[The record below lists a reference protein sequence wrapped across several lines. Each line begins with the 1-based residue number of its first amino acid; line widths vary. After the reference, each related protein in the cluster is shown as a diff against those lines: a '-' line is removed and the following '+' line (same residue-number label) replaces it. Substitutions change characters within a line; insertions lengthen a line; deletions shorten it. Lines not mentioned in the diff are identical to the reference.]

1 MHSSLSTHSCA
12 SLKFAEKLCAAV
24 FYFLGFR
31 YKETELWVQGT
42 RKLSYGYKEI
52 VRLSQESHCMVILL
66 ISLMFTVNEVEA
78 LHELFKKLSSS
89 IIDDGLIH
97 KEELQLALF
106 GTACVQNLF
115 LNRVFDL
122 FDQKRTGAID
132 FEEFVHSLNV
142 FHPNAPVEDKIE
154 FAFKLYDLRQTGFIG
169 REEVK
174 QMMLAI
180 LTESDM
186 QLSDELLD
194 QIIEKTFV
202 DAEADADRDGKI
214 NKEDWK
220 AFVVRHPSLLRN
232 MTLPYLNQK
241 RNKCTT
247 QVDDANLKFGEEQ
260 FIIAFLQSNFI

>member
-1 MHSSLSTHSCA
+1 MDSTNNSLLGSS

-24 FYFLGFR
+24 FPVISIIDALIFAVSGCF
-31 YKETELWVQGT
+31 ECQ
-42 RKLSYGYKEI
+42 KLSRSKKLRYGYKEI
-52 VRLSQESHCMVILL
+52 VRLSQESH
-66 ISLMFTVNEVEA
+66 FTVNEVEA
-78 LHELFKKLSSS
+78 LYELFKKLSSS
-89 IIDDGLIH
+89 IFDDGYLH

-106 GTACVQNLF
+106 GTACGQNLF
-115 LNRVFDL
+115 LDRVFHI
-122 FDQKRTGAID
+122 FDRKRTGAID
-132 FEEFVHSLNV
+132 FEEFVLSLNV

-180 LTESDM
+180 LMESDM

-202 DAEADADRDGKI
+202 DAEADADKDGKI

-220 AFVVRHPSLLRN
+220 AFVLRHPSLLRN
-232 MTLPYLNQK
+232 MTLPYLNATL
-241 RNKCTT
+241 NPT
-247 QVDDANLKFGEEQ
+247 
-260 FIIAFLQSNFI
+260 FIFICII